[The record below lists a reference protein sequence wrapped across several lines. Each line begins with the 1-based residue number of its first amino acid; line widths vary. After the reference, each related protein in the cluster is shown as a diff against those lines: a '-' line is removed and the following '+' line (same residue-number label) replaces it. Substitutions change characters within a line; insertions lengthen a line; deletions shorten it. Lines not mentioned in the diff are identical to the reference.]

1 MNIEKLIEE
10 LGRAIGKLI
19 FNKKETS
26 SENIN
31 IKEMSSTDIFKILYN
46 KLFHMGNYNKAED
59 MIFYELQKNNSPEV
73 YKVAIEFYD
82 SLFKK
87 SDEDLNKNNF
97 SRDEIH
103 QGLNDLQKYINSQS
117 DVELSDAIH
126 G

>member
-59 MIFYELQKNNSPEV
+59 MIFDELQKNNSPEV